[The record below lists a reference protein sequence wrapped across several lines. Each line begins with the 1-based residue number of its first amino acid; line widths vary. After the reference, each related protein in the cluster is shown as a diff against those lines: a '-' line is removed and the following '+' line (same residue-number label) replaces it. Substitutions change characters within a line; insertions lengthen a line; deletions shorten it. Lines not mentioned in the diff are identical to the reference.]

1 MPETEKIEQS
11 YCQRC
16 GGDRQHT
23 VVATKHG
30 YWSNEDAAIDGS
42 DTWSIVECRGCG
54 NVTFVHEHWFS
65 EDTEPDGRPIHY
77 RDLYPPPPP
86 RSKPEW
92 ASAMLWRALSR
103 EDQWLAKLYDDIY
116 SALATEAFSLTAMG
130 IRTIVDFVVTS
141 QAGDTGSFAKKLKR
155 VRAAGLI
162 TETQQEILSAAFD
175 VGSAAAHRGYSPAR
189 KDVHTLLDIAEALL
203 RQVYIEPMLQRD
215 HAEAA
220 TELKKKTPPAA
231 AQRFPKNACYGTG
244 SIIPAIHS
252 LSFRSGIDPG

>member
-1 MPETEKIEQS
+1 
-11 YCQRC
+11 
-16 GGDRQHT
+16 
-23 VVATKHG
+23 
-30 YWSNEDAAIDGS
+30 
-42 DTWSIVECRGCG
+42 
-54 NVTFVHEHWFS
+54 
-65 EDTEPDGRPIHY
+65 
-77 RDLYPPPPP
+77 
-86 RSKPEW
+86 
-92 ASAMLWRALSR
+92 MLWRALSR

-116 SALATEAFSLTAMG
+116 NALATGAFSLAAMG

-220 TELKKKTPPAA
+220 TELKKKTPPRRRAA
-231 AQRFPKNACYGTG
+231 
-244 SIIPAIHS
+244 IP
-252 LSFRSGIDPG
+252 